1 MNIFKEASS
10 RMRTRQ
16 WDENIK
22 DKRYAEFV
30 QALERLEHEEY
41 LAHMPDH
48 PNPVARLEEIRRTKV
63 EITQM
68 MNQEFGLSEQYNQIA
83 DS

>member
-10 RMRTRQ
+10 RIRTRQ
-16 WDENIK
+16 WDENIRA
-22 DKRYAEFV
+22 KRYAEFIE
-30 QALERLEHEEY
+30 ALEKLEHEEY

-48 PNPVARLEEIRRTKV
+48 PNPVARLEEIRRTKA

-68 MNQEFGLSEQYNQIA
+68 MDQEFGMDRQYRETV
-83 DS
+83 S

>member
-10 RMRTRQ
+10 RIRTRQ

-22 DKRYAEFV
+22 AQRYAEFV
-30 QALERLEHEEY
+30 EALERLEHEEY

-48 PNPVARLEEIRRTKV
+48 PNPVARLEEIRRTKA

-68 MNQEFGLSEQYNQIA
+68 MDQEFGMGRQYQETV
-83 DS
+83 S

>member
-22 DKRYAEFV
+22 AQRYAEFV
-30 QALERLEHEEY
+30 EALERLEHEEY

-48 PNPVARLEEIRRTKV
+48 PNPVARLEEIRRTKA

-68 MNQEFGLSEQYNQIA
+68 MDQEFGMDRRYRETVA
-83 DS
+83 

>member
-22 DKRYAEFV
+22 DERYADFV
-30 QALERLEHEEY
+30 EALERLEHEEY

-48 PNPVARLEEIRRTKV
+48 PNPVARLEEIRRTRA
-63 EITQM
+63 ELTAM
-68 MNQEFGLSEQYNQIA
+68 MDQEFGLSEKYKETVS
-83 DS
+83 D

>member
-1 MNIFKEASS
+1 MSIFKEASS
-10 RMRTRQ
+10 RIRTRQ

-22 DKRYAEFV
+22 AKRHADFME
-30 QALERLEHEEY
+30 ALERLEHEEY

-48 PNPVARLEEIRRTKV
+48 PNPVARLEEIRRTKA
-63 EITQM
+63 EIVSM
-68 MNQEFGLSEQYNQIA
+68 MDQEFGLSEQYKQIA